1 MQLTTILTG
10 SLLATAAFGAIISV
24 DVGEDG
30 LVFTPDSITAAVGDK
45 VQFAFYPQNHSVIQ
59 AAFSTPC
66 NPLAGGIFSGFVPV
80 SSGKSSDV
88 FSVDITDTNPIW
100 LYCGQVQH
108 CESGMVAVIN
118 PPSGANT
125 LDAFKANA
133 KTAKGSAPSGGISG
147 GSFVSPG
154 SGSSSSSSSAS
165 SSTTE
170 SATSSATGTA
180 TSGSTTASITGNAT
194 SQATG
199 TGGVTSKST
208 ATGTAPITPAI
219 PTATGGAAAIA
230 IEQAGAIMPVLLL
243 VGLMLW

>member
-10 SLLATAAFGAIISV
+10 SLFATAAFGAIVSV
-24 DVGEDG
+24 DVGENG
-30 LVFTPDSITAAVGDK
+30 LVYTPDTITAAMGDQ
-45 VQFAFYPQNHSVIQ
+45 VQFTFYPQNHSVIQ
-59 AAFSTPC
+59 AAFSSPC

-80 SSGKSSDV
+80 SSGQSSQV
-88 FSVDITDTNPIW
+88 FAVDITNTNPIW

-133 KTAKGSAPSGGISG
+133 KGAKGSTPSGGVSG
-147 GSFVSPG
+147 GSFISPG
-154 SGSSSSSSSAS
+154 SGSSSSTTSAG
-165 SSTTE
+165 SSTTP

-180 TSGSTTASITGNAT
+180 TSVSTTATATGNAT
-194 SQATG
+194 SSVIG
-199 TGGVTSKST
+199 TGSASG
-208 ATGTAPITPAI
+208 TGTAPITPAI

-230 IEQAGAIMPVLLL
+230 IEKAGAIMPALLL